1 MSWTLSDKASE
12 EPRMRDIVSDA
23 ILDAKKRLVFCAVGD
38 KGTTAEYSYPA
49 DFQNVIGISTTSI
62 GGVDPPTAESN
73 KAKFSLPGED
83 LETPMPSYL
92 HQGLG
97 KVKGSSAATAL
108 AAGLASLILTLVR
121 FTYYKEDKARL
132 SKNERAERYFRV
144 FRDPNNMMRVFRK
157 MCTATEHRKFV
168 QPWTVFPN
176 ASELEKMDIDKFK
189 ETLFTFF
196 EEALRK

>member
-12 EPRMRDIVSDA
+12 DPQMRKIVSDA
-23 ILDAKKRLVFCAVGD
+23 ILDAKKRIVFSAVGD

-49 DFQNVIGISTTSI
+49 DFQNVTGISTTSI

-73 KAKFSLPGED
+73 KAVFSLPGED
-83 LETPMPSYL
+83 LETPMPTYL
-92 HQGLG
+92 RQGLG

-121 FTYYKEDKARL
+121 FAYYKEDKARS
-132 SKNERAERYFRV
+132 SKNERAERYFRD

-157 MCTATEHRKFV
+157 MCVSTEHKKFV
-168 QPWTVFPN
+168 QPWTAFPN
-176 ASELEKMDIDKFK
+176 ASELEKMDFDRFK
-189 ETLFTFF
+189 ETLVTYFDA
-196 EEALRK
+196 ALRK